1 MIDFQYIK
9 EISVDEKH
17 ISNLLEKIVACEK
30 KNIGEIT
37 VIFCSDEYL
46 LEKNIKHLKHYTLTD
61 VITFDYCIDD
71 IISGDIF
78 ISIDRLKENARKYN
92 VTFLNEMLRVI
103 IHGLLHLLGYDD
115 KTSEQKTIIRK
126 KEEYYLL
133 K

>member
-9 EISVDEKH
+9 ETSVDEKH

-46 LEKNIKHLKHYTLTD
+46 FKKNIKHLKHYTLTD
-61 VITFDYCIDD
+61 VITFDYCVGD

>member
-9 EISVDEKH
+9 EVNVDEKH

-61 VITFDYCIDD
+61 VITLDYCIDD

-78 ISIDRLKENARKYN
+78 ISIDRLKENAKKYN